1 MFKSLF
7 YYRYKSI
14 LILVSAL
21 TAITSIFLIT
31 SLSEGIVSMY
41 SDMLKTDADIII
53 TQKGVADT
61 FFSDVDRGLI
71 KKIEDVE
78 DVKNVQAV
86 IVGAGSISQIP
97 IAGIYGV
104 SKNKMLSYK
113 LIKGEY
119 LSKPNDVMLGN
130 KIDIIL
136 KHPKSVQV
144 FAENFKVKGVYRSDI
159 GFENGGVVIGIEK
172 ASKMFKKSSSF
183 LLVSLKNIENSEKVV
198 NKIGHISNKIEV
210 KTTNDFIKNYNQFKI
225 IKTSGKVIASI
236 SFFMGFLAIVS
247 IMSIMINDRRYEF
260 GIKRAVGISKTRII
274 LSVIIEV
281 AVLTLVSFI
290 IALLLSNFVLDF
302 LKSIDKF
309 QGYLSGE
316 INFPLALQILLGS
329 LIMSIIGALIPAC
342 IAAKTDPIVLIH
354 QGA

>member
-7 YYRYKSI
+7 YYRYKSL

-71 KKIEDVE
+71 KKIKG
-78 DVKNVQAV
+78 VKNVKSVQAI

-104 SKNKMLSYK
+104 SKNKMLLYN
-113 LIKGEY
+113 LIKGVY
-119 LSKPNDVMLGN
+119 TSKPNDVILGN

-136 KHPKSVQV
+136 KHPKSVQI
-144 FAENFKVKGVYRSDI
+144 FGENFKVKGVYKSDI
-159 GFENGGVVIGIEK
+159 GFENGGVVIGIKK

-183 LLVSLKNIENSEKVV
+183 LLVSLKNIENSEQAVD
-198 NKIGHISNKIEV
+198 KIGRISNKIEV

-225 IKTSGKVIASI
+225 IKISGKVIASI
-236 SFFMGFLAIVS
+236 SFLMGFLAIVS
-247 IMSIMINDRRYEF
+247 IMSIMVNDRRYEF

-274 LSVIIEV
+274 LQVVIEV
-281 AVLTLVSFI
+281 IALTLVSFL
-290 IALLLSNFVLDF
+290 IALILSHFALDA

-316 INFPLALQILLGS
+316 INLSLALQILFGS
-329 LIMSIIGALIPAC
+329 LVMSIIGALVPAWM
-342 IAAKTDPIVLIH
+342 AAKTDPIVLIH

>member
-1 MFKSLF
+1 MFKSLL

-14 LILVSAL
+14 LILVSAI

-31 SLSEGIVSMY
+31 SLSEGIVEMY
-41 SDMLKTDADIII
+41 SNMLKTDGDIII

-61 FFSDVDRGLI
+61 FFSDVDRGLAKDI
-71 KKIEDVE
+71 ANI
-78 DVKNVQAV
+78 KNVKSVQAI

-104 SKNKMLSYK
+104 SKNRMLLYK
-113 LIKGEY
+113 LIKGKY
-119 LSKPNDVMLGN
+119 PQNQNDVIIGS
-130 KIDIIL
+130 KISTIL
-136 KHPKSVQV
+136 KNPKNIKI
-144 FAENFKVKGVYRSDI
+144 FGEKFRVKGVYKSSI
-159 GFENGGVVIGIEK
+159 GFENGGVVIGIQK

-183 LLVSLKNIENSEKVV
+183 LLISLRNIENSAQVV
-198 NKIGHISNKIEV
+198 SKIGHINDKIEV
-210 KTTNDFIKNYNQFKI
+210 KTTSDFIKNYNQFKI
-225 IKTSGKVIASI
+225 IKISGKVIASI

-260 GIKRAVGISKTRII
+260 GIKRAVGISKIWII
-274 LSVIIEV
+274 SQVLVEV
-281 AVLTLVSFI
+281 VTLTLVSFF
-290 IALLLSNFVLDF
+290 IALILSNFILDF

-316 INFPLALQILLGS
+316 INLSLALQILAGS
-329 LIMSIIGALIPAC
+329 LIMSIIGALIPAFM
-342 IAAKTDPIVLIH
+342 AARTDPIVLIH